1 MVVAPNFS
9 LSSIIWDYVTDLIKN
24 LQIEIDKFNQKEKN
38 QKKMKVKKDR
48 EQIVK
53 EASSWGVNAS
63 KAVFDSWLEEDDLD
77 QVALLFFLTNFI
89 DDLLFT
95 GCPASNIQMCLAK
108 GFEMHEERD

>member
-1 MVVAPNFS
+1 MELQMPDDNVID
-9 LSSIIWDYVTDLIKN
+9 LS
-24 LQIEIDKFNQKEKN
+24 QRFNRKEKS
-38 QKKMKVKKDR
+38 QKKSNKKSKKDR

-63 KAVFDSWLEEDDLD
+63 RAVFDSWMDEGDLD

-89 DDLLFT
+89 DDLMYT

-108 GFEMHEERD
+108 GFETHEDRDSDDPKPITN